1 MKNEKVKNEKIQIS
15 ILVNVQ
21 NYFLS
26 RIREFEIFELMRK
39 EKNCYLRSIGNSR
52 DWQER
57 KRHFSNSYKF
67 KEKNL

>member
-39 EKNCYLRSIGNSR
+39 REEL
-52 DWQER
+52 
-57 KRHFSNSYKF
+57 
-67 KEKNL
+67 LLA

>member
-1 MKNEKVKNEKIQIS
+1 MKNEKGKVKNEKIQIS

-39 EKNCYLRSIGNSR
+39 REEL
-52 DWQER
+52 
-57 KRHFSNSYKF
+57 
-67 KEKNL
+67 LLA